1 MSALTKCHMQADC
14 NYANCQY
21 ASCNFASCHYANS
34 DYANCHNYANCKYVN
49 CQYADCQYVDW
60 QYADCQYADCHYAN
74 SGQLS
79 YTIFWA
85 GVTALRRRWLSHPDP
100 ANRMSFAEVQYKL
113 RQHHNTIIVNSN
125 FFLFIAQVNPRGK
138 WSPRVRTL
146 WRPQRHGH
154 RKWRRQPPTATS
166 MEPWRTAGGCRRHP
180 HHSDGPESMLFLSL
194 LLRYNHIMSLRQE
207 LYNSFNLINSLM
219 IYYF

>member
-34 DYANCHNYANCKYVN
+34 DYADCHCANCHNYANCKYVN

-60 QYADCQYADCHYAN
+60 QYADCHYAN

-125 FFLFIAQVNPRGK
+125 FFIYCSGKSAWEVITSGPDFMATTAPRPPQMTTTAANSDVNGTVENGRRLPPPPSPLRRPRID
-138 WSPRVRTL
+138 VVF
-146 WRPQRHGH
+146 
-154 RKWRRQPPTATS
+154 
-166 MEPWRTAGGCRRHP
+166 EPVVKV
-180 HHSDGPESMLFLSL
+180 
-194 LLRYNHIMSLRQE
+194 
-207 LYNSFNLINSLM
+207 
-219 IYYF
+219 